1 MAEETIQRVLKQYYG
16 HTAFRPGQE
25 ELIQGILAGRDALGV
40 MPTGGGKSLCYQIPA
55 LLLPGLTLVVS
66 PLISLMKDQV
76 AALEEAGIPA
86 AFLNSSL
93 DGEAFRRVCREIH
106 RGAYKLLYVAPER
119 LLSEGFAAM
128 MGEQPIAQVAVDE
141 AHCISQWGQDF
152 RPSYLKIRDFLA
164 GLPQRPV
171 VSAFTATAT
180 AEVQEDI
187 LTQLGLQDPV
197 KVVTGFDRPNLFF
210 DVRRPEKKQP
220 LLLSLVE
227 ARREKSGIV
236 YCATRAGVE
245 KVCDLLCQQGIPATR
260 YHAGLS
266 EAERRQN
273 QDDFQYDRKT
283 VMVATNAFGM
293 GIDKSNV
300 GFVIH
305 YNMPKSLEAYYQE
318 AGRAGR
324 DGEPAECI
332 LLYGQGDVTTA
343 QFFLQQAGEH
353 HEALTPQQ
361 AAQVQY
367 RDQLRLEDMVA
378 YCKTKAC
385 LRGKLLDYFGQAHP
399 AACGHCGN
407 CRGEFVTEDI
417 TRQAQIVLSCIQR
430 IHRKLGYHVGVSLL
444 TKVLRG
450 SRDRRVLSLG
460 LDSLSTY
467 GLLKGESADQ
477 IRQYLETLEG
487 AGYLRTETE
496 HSTLRFTERTG
507 EVLFQ
512 GATVTMTHRKTEP
525 LPAKGKAPKPA
536 KAPQADE
543 ALLDRLK
550 KVRVRVAKEAGLPS
564 TWSSPTPP
572 WQIWPAAG
580 PGPWRSSWKSPGWG
594 RSKQRST
601 ARPSSGPWRSM
612 RRGRHEPRPPDAA
625 ALAAVRCRRASWPHR
640 GPGGAAEPAG
650 RPAPSLYRGG
660 RPGLPHGH
668 DGGGP
673 RGGLPL
679 CHRLGGCGH
688 REFEPL
694 PPGEHPPL
702 RGGTGLLPGPGLL
715 GPGDHDL
722 GGGGSL
728 PVGLCP
734 HGSAANLR
742 RALCPKPFLL
752 PGAGEG
758 WVPAGGHSPPER
770 GEGRGSAGY
779 EALCPP
785 AGRPPLTQDEETCE
799 KTRLPVCS

>member
-343 QFFLQQAGEH
+343 QFFLQQAGEN
-353 HEALTPQQ
+353 HEALTPEQ

-550 KVRVRVAKEAGLPS
+550 KVRVRVAKEAGLPLYLVFS
-564 TWSSPTPP
+564 NATLADMARRRPRTLEEFLEVSGVGAVKAEKYG
-572 WQIWPAAG
+572 PAFL
-580 PGPWRSSWKSPGWG
+580 R
-594 RSKQRST
+594 
-601 ARPSSGPWRSM
+601 
-612 RRGRHEPRPPDAA
+612 
-625 ALAAVRCRRASWPHR
+625 ALAVY
-640 GPGGAAEPAG
+640 E
-650 RPAPSLYRGG
+650 
-660 RPGLPHGH
+660 
-668 DGGGP
+668 
-673 RGGLPL
+673 
-679 CHRLGGCGH
+679 
-688 REFEPL
+688 E
-694 PPGEHPPL
+694 GE
-702 RGGTGLLPGPGLL
+702 
-715 GPGDHDL
+715 
-722 GGGGSL
+722 
-728 PVGLCP
+728 V
-734 HGSAANLR
+734 
-742 RALCPKPFLL
+742 
-752 PGAGEG
+752 
-758 WVPAGGHSPPER
+758 
-770 GEGRGSAGY
+770 
-779 EALCPP
+779 
-785 AGRPPLTQDEETCE
+785 
-799 KTRLPVCS
+799 

>member
-1 MAEETIQRVLKQYYG
+1 MEGSADKIFEVLKRYWG
-16 HTAFRPGQE
+16 FTEFRPVQE
-25 ELIQGILAGRDALGV
+25 RIIRSAMAGRDTLAL
-40 MPTGGGKSLCYQIPA
+40 MPTGGGKSLTYQV
-55 LLLPGLTLVVS
+55 PGLAQPGLCIVVT
-66 PLISLMKDQV
+66 PLIALMKDQV
-76 AALEEAGIPA
+76 DRLRARRIPA
-86 AFLNSSL
+86 VAIHSGLSPRQIDIAL
-93 DGEAFRRVCREIH
+93 DNCVYGDVKF
-106 RGAYKLLYVAPER
+106 LYVAPER
-119 LLSEGFAAM
+119 LATEAFRLRVERMKVSLL
-128 MGEQPIAQVAVDE
+128 AVDE
-141 AHCISQWGQDF
+141 AHCVSQWGQDF
-152 RPSYLKIRDFLA
+152 RSSYLGIGDFIA
-164 GLPQRPV
+164 GLPQRPPV
-171 VSAFTATAT
+171 GAFTATAT
-180 AEVQEDI
+180 ERVRRDI
-187 LTQLGLQDPV
+187 VGLLGLRNPAV
-197 KVVTGFDRPNLFF
+197 TVTGFDRPNLYF
-210 DVRRPEKKQP
+210 DVVKLETKYKAAW
-220 LLLSLVE
+220 V
-227 ARREKSGIV
+227 ARYVADHPDESGIV

-343 QFFLQQAGEH
+343 QFFLQQAGEN
-353 HEALTPQQ
+353 HEALTPEQ

-477 IRQYLETLEG
+477 IRQYLEALEG
-487 AGYLRTETE
+487 AGYLHTETE

-550 KVRVRVAKEAGLPS
+550 KVRVRVAKEAGLPLYLVFS
-564 TWSSPTPP
+564 NATLADMARRRPRTLEEFLEVSGVGEVKAEKYG
-572 WQIWPAAG
+572 PAFL
-580 PGPWRSSWKSPGWG
+580 R
-594 RSKQRST
+594 
-601 ARPSSGPWRSM
+601 
-612 RRGRHEPRPPDAA
+612 
-625 ALAAVRCRRASWPHR
+625 ALAVY
-640 GPGGAAEPAG
+640 E
-650 RPAPSLYRGG
+650 
-660 RPGLPHGH
+660 
-668 DGGGP
+668 
-673 RGGLPL
+673 
-679 CHRLGGCGH
+679 
-688 REFEPL
+688 E
-694 PPGEHPPL
+694 GE
-702 RGGTGLLPGPGLL
+702 
-715 GPGDHDL
+715 
-722 GGGGSL
+722 
-728 PVGLCP
+728 
-734 HGSAANLR
+734 A
-742 RALCPKPFLL
+742 
-752 PGAGEG
+752 
-758 WVPAGGHSPPER
+758 
-770 GEGRGSAGY
+770 
-779 EALCPP
+779 
-785 AGRPPLTQDEETCE
+785 
-799 KTRLPVCS
+799 